1 MYKLQFLHLYLLLY
15 CLMLTT
21 LSFYSL
27 EYLEAGWELGDLT
40 TFRWF
45 GRYFRCEFTE
55 MDDILLIKKH
65 FLVFVTILLSRVL
78 RNGGIFTSNIL
89 GDVACWNLGHLATF
103 LASFSL
109 QKETPY
115 LWPGADTSD
124 NNIQLIIWPL
134 FDPIVLN
141 RGTFYWSS
149 HIFLCFDH
157 FFVAHMQ

>member
-1 MYKLQFLHLYLLLY
+1 MYKLQFLHLYLLFY
-15 CLMLTT
+15 CLVLTT
-21 LSFYSL
+21 LSFHSL

-45 GRYFRCEFTE
+45 GRYFHCAFRE
-55 MDDILLIKKH
+55 MDDILLIKIH
-65 FLVFVTILLSRVL
+65 FLAFVTILLLRVL

-89 GDVACWNLGHLATF
+89 GDVACWNLGHLTTF

-109 QKETPY
+109 EKET
-115 LWPGADTSD
+115 PGADTSD

-141 RGTFYWSS
+141 RGTFYWS

-157 FFVAHMQ
+157 FFVAHVQ